1 MIIWLASYPRSGN
14 TLLRTVLYKTMGM
27 ESASD
32 EAGEKK
38 YFGLTEATL
47 CSSGIIEIS
56 DSWEHFYQA
65 ATQSSEIF
73 LVKTH
78 RPPRDNQPAIYVVRD
93 GRKAC
98 LSYSRFHQR
107 FTPPPHPSL
116 LDIVLGDDFYGGW
129 SEHYSSWMGRDNT
142 YMVQYEYLVN
152 VPEALLRELAGRVR
166 YSGEITLWKNPFDQ
180 LHQENPDFF
189 RKGVVGWQGAPD
201 WTPWINAIFFYL
213 HGDLMIELGYANS
226 EAVAEAK
233 SGIPEE
239 WLELVEVSRR
249 LLSEKSQLQSICAER
264 QVVIDSLKQ
273 ASDER
278 LELIHKLT
286 KSRP

>member
-1 MIIWLASYPRSGN
+1 MIVWLASYPRSGN
-14 TLLRTVLYKTMGM
+14 TLLRTVLYKTMGL

-32 EAGEKK
+32 EVGEKK
-38 YFGLTEATL
+38 VVGLTEVSRRSA
-47 CSSGIIEIS
+47 GIIEIPG
-56 DSWEHFYQA
+56 SWENFYQA
-65 ATQSSEIF
+65 ATQSDEIF

-78 RPPRDNQPAIYVVRD
+78 RPPRDNQPVIYVVRD

-107 FTPPPHPSL
+107 FTSQPYPSL

-129 SEHYSSWMGRDNT
+129 SEHYRAWVGRENT
-142 YMVQYEYLVN
+142 VMVRYEDLVN
-152 VPEALLRELAGRVR
+152 APSVLLRELAGRVR
-166 YSGEITLWKNPFDQ
+166 YSGEIVPWKNPFDQ

-189 RKGVVGWQGAPD
+189 RKGEVGWQGAPD

-213 HGDLMIELGYANS
+213 HGDLMIELGYAS
-226 EAVAEAK
+226 PEMVAEAK
-233 SGIPEE
+233 SDIPED
-239 WLELVEVSRR
+239 WLDLVEVSRR
-249 LLSEKSQLQSICAER
+249 LLSEKKQLERICDDR
-264 QVVIDSLKQ
+264 QVVIDGLKQ

-286 KSRP
+286 KSRQ